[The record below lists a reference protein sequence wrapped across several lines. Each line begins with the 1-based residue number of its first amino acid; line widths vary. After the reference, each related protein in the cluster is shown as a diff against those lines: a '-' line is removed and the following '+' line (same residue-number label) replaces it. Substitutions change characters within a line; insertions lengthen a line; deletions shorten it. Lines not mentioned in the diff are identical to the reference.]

1 MNRLTL
7 TLMAL
12 LALFTATALRAQNTT
27 SATPVRALVSQD
39 KYTIVR
45 GDLIEVK
52 VFQEE
57 DLESTLRVAED
68 GNVVV
73 PLVGPVTVANLTP
86 AQAAKAIADALK
98 KGGYLKNPQV
108 TVTVVE
114 AYKYRFTILGEVQ
127 KPGSYDLPTKDKLTL
142 LEAIG
147 MASGYTALAD
157 PSKITIKR
165 TEADGKGEGEEIFRL
180 NAKKLA
186 SGKVSGDFEVR
197 PGDVITV
204 GERWW

>member
-1 MNRLTL
+1 MI
-7 TLMAL
+7 AL
-12 LALFTATALRAQNTT
+12 LVLLAATTLRAQNT
-27 SATPVRALVSQD
+27 SAAPLPAAVPQD
-39 KYTIVR
+39 KYLITR
-45 GDLIEVK
+45 GDLIQMK
-52 VFQEE
+52 VFQED

-73 PLVGPVTVANLTP
+73 PLAGSVSVANRTP
-86 AQAAKAIADALK
+86 AQAAQAIADALK
-98 KGGYLKNPQV
+98 RGGYLKNPQV
-108 TVTVVE
+108 TVAVLE

-127 KPGSYDLPTKDKLTL
+127 KPGSYDLPIKDKLTL

-147 MASGYTALAD
+147 MANGYTPLAD

-165 TEADGKGEGEEIFRL
+165 NEPGGKEGGEEIFKL

-186 SGKVSGDFEVR
+186 SGKTSGDFEVR

>member
-7 TLMAL
+7 SLMLSLAL
-12 LALFTATALRAQNTT
+12 LAATVLRAQNTAST
-27 SATPVRALVSQD
+27 APLPAAVPQD

-45 GDLIEVK
+45 GDLIQMK
-52 VFQEE
+52 VFQED

-73 PLVGPVTVANLTP
+73 PLVGPIAVANRTP
-86 AQAAKAIADALK
+86 AQAARAIANALK
-98 KGGYLKNPQV
+98 QGYLKNPQV
-108 TVTVVE
+108 TVTVIE

-127 KPGSYDLPTKDKLTL
+127 KPGSYDLPIKDKLTL

-147 MASGYTALAD
+147 MANGYTPIAD

-165 TEADGKGEGEEIFRL
+165 TEPGGQGEEIFKL

-186 SGKVSGDFEVR
+186 SGKASGDFEIR

-204 GERWW
+204 AERWW